1 MTVIKRSVMPGGTKI
16 QIEDWSEDYD
26 FIPPS
31 STFVAYAVSKWTVGS
46 SFGPRAGK
54 IYRFQFNFADK
65 TETERVFADLAS
77 GIKSLADF
85 KDKLDRPKHAACL

>member
-1 MTVIKRSVMPGGTKI
+1 MTVVKSSVMPDGTKI
-16 QIEDWSEDYD
+16 QIEDWSKDYD

-31 STFVAYAVSKWTVGS
+31 SALAAYSVSKWTIDS
-46 SFGPRAGK
+46 SFGPRAGE

-65 TETERVFADLAS
+65 AEIERAFADLTS